1 MVNNGTGGETYF
13 LKADTKDS
21 VQLCYVRKVSP
32 YGLWRAQNPLMQAL
46 PVLVM
51 RMIITMF
58 FTHLLV
64 LVCKPLHQPR
74 IVPEILGGMA
84 LGVVIFLK
92 SNIFPLSSL
101 LMLET
106 AGNFALVYHM
116 FLVGLELD
124 FKPILRAGK
133 KSLSIALV
141 GIVFCVLVGFGL
153 FRYLLYKD
161 FDYQTKAK
169 GTKYGPFFWGIAL
182 ATTNFSDLAGILA
195 DLKLLYSDVG
205 GLALSASVIS
215 DLCSW
220 FLLLTGMAIVNHNQ
234 ILAVTSTLA
243 FVGLCVFVVRPALS
257 RIINRI
263 REGARESNNIDYHG
277 LTCYVM
283 AGVVL
288 CGLITDAGG
297 SHSMVGPFI
306 FGAIMPRGE
315 FSNTLIEK
323 LRTFVPVVLMPIYY
337 SVNGVRVSVD
347 DILNLR
353 DPASEAKTGTNIY
366 RVVAVFIIAFV
377 AKIVSTF
384 VAGLL
389 NKMSPR
395 DSLALGFLMNT
406 KGLLTIIILNAARD
420 LKVLNRQTFS
430 LMMVAIW
437 MMTFFVGPFLAV
449 VYKSTSRPSTQYKQR
464 NIGGLRPKTELRILA
479 CIHTSRDVP
488 GTINLLDASNPTKQS
503 PIHVLAVHLVEL
515 TGHTSAMLLLR
526 DTSGTN
532 TTNIN
537 DVYVSENSSPSSSF
551 ELYAKQRDNV
561 FVQTLTAVSA
571 YTTMHQDICS
581 MAEENRVALI
591 IIPFHQQYSTTM
603 DGGGPLQESN
613 NSHLKSLNNNLIA
626 NARCSVGVFV
636 DRGLGKSTYSNCR
649 HHFAMLFIGGVDD
662 REALA
667 YAARMAGHP
676 HVRLTVVRF
685 NLKPN
690 KEGAEVNVGILE
702 AMENLGRQK
711 TLDDLCMD
719 EFRLRSMTDT
729 SIELLEKLVISW
741 EQTLTEINAME
752 GDYDM
757 VIVGRRHE
765 SMSNDT
771 ATMFLD
777 SSNDS
782 NEIGVVGNELVSSAS
797 LATTSIL
804 IVQQGG
810 DSNYA

>member
-1 MVNNGTGGETYF
+1 
-13 LKADTKDS
+13 
-21 VQLCYVRKVSP
+21 
-32 YGLWRAQNPLMQAL
+32 
-46 PVLVM
+46 
-51 RMIITMF
+51 
-58 FTHLLV
+58 
-64 LVCKPLHQPR
+64 
-74 IVPEILGGMA
+74 
-84 LGVVIFLK
+84 
-92 SNIFPLSSL
+92 
-101 LMLET
+101 
-106 AGNFALVYHM
+106 
-116 FLVGLELD
+116 
-124 FKPILRAGK
+124 
-133 KSLSIALV
+133 
-141 GIVFCVLVGFGL
+141 
-153 FRYLLYKD
+153 
-161 FDYQTKAK
+161 
-169 GTKYGPFFWGIAL
+169 
-182 ATTNFSDLAGILA
+182 
-195 DLKLLYSDVG
+195 
-205 GLALSASVIS
+205 
-215 DLCSW
+215 
-220 FLLLTGMAIVNHNQ
+220 
-234 ILAVTSTLA
+234 
-243 FVGLCVFVVRPALS
+243 
-257 RIINRI
+257 
-263 REGARESNNIDYHG
+263 
-277 LTCYVM
+277 
-283 AGVVL
+283 
-288 CGLITDAGG
+288 
-297 SHSMVGPFI
+297 
-306 FGAIMPRGE
+306 
-315 FSNTLIEK
+315 
-323 LRTFVPVVLMPIYY
+323 
-337 SVNGVRVSVD
+337 
-347 DILNLR
+347 
-353 DPASEAKTGTNIY
+353 
-366 RVVAVFIIAFV
+366 
-377 AKIVSTF
+377 
-384 VAGLL
+384 
-389 NKMSPR
+389 
-395 DSLALGFLMNT
+395 
-406 KGLLTIIILNAARD
+406 
-420 LKVLNRQTFS
+420 
-430 LMMVAIW
+430 
-437 MMTFFVGPFLAV
+437 
-449 VYKSTSRPSTQYKQR
+449 
-464 NIGGLRPKTELRILA
+464 
-479 CIHTSRDVP
+479 
-488 GTINLLDASNPTKQS
+488 
-503 PIHVLAVHLVEL
+503 
-515 TGHTSAMLLLR
+515 MLLLR

-676 HVRLTVVRF
+676 HVRLTVIRF

-741 EQTLTEINAME
+741 EQTLTEINDME

-757 VIVGRRHE
+757 VMVGRRHE